1 MVLNPW
7 SGFNH
12 IITGVIMWVSFWYT
26 FNILLRLHLSD
37 SREPKRKRPVFPNC
51 TMEHPIIHYYTFVFL
66 YIFHPNLWTWYYYK
80 WFSPLLLCTIAFVLI
95 LWKFFNCITTSST
108 PTEQFI
114 RFYPWFCLLY
124 LGTNTNDFLHFGC
137 QRHWCIC
144 LCTDTFKIF
153 VSWCYIFHPNW
164 VIYWILSIIL
174 LTLLYKWYS
183 PLLVVRHTGAFS
195 SVQILLKFF
204 FCGATSFTP
213 TEGFIRF
220 FP

>member
-1 MVLNPW
+1 MWLKR
-7 SGFNH
+7 SGPRPTLTRSLT
-12 IITGVIMWVSFWYT
+12 ITGVIMWVSFWYT

-124 LGTNTNDFLHFGC
+124 LGTNTNDFLHF
-137 QRHWCIC
+137 W
-144 LCTDTFKIF
+144 
-153 VSWCYIFHPNW
+153 
-164 VIYWILSIIL
+164 LSE
-174 LTLLYKWYS
+174 TLEHLPLYRY
-183 PLLVVRHTGAFS
+183 F
-195 SVQILLKFF
+195 
-204 FCGATSFTP
+204 
-213 TEGFIRF
+213 
-220 FP
+220 

>member
-66 YIFHPNLWTWYYYK
+66 YIFNPNLWTWYYYK
-80 WFSPLLLCTIAFVLI
+80 WFSPLLLCSIAFVLI

-114 RFYPWFCLLY
+114 RFYPCFCLLY
-124 LGTNTNDFLHFGC
+124 LDFLHFGC
-137 QRHWCIC
+137 QRHSCIC
-144 LCTDTFKIF
+144 LCADTFK
-153 VSWCYIFHPNW
+153 VM
-164 VIYWILSIIL
+164 L
-174 LTLLYKWYS
+174 L
-183 PLLVVRHTGAFS
+183 GA
-195 SVQILLKFF
+195 I
-204 FCGATSFTP
+204 SFTP
-213 TEGFIRF
+213 TEWFIRF